1 MIRKIATYK
10 VKHDQ
15 VDAVLGAV
23 TEFVNAIARHEPAS
37 NYSAYQTE
45 DGVSFVHIM
54 SFPTE
59 ADEQA
64 HRSALHTE
72 AFVAALYPH
81 CEEPPVF
88 TDLELVATTVG

>member
-1 MIRKIATYK
+1 MIRKIATYT
-10 VKHDQ
+10 VKRDQ
-15 VDAVLGAV
+15 VDAVRVAV

-37 NYSAYQTE
+37 NYSAYQTD

-54 SFPTE
+54 AFTDE

-64 HRSALHTE
+64 HRTAPHTE

-88 TDLELVATTVG
+88 TDLKMVASTEG